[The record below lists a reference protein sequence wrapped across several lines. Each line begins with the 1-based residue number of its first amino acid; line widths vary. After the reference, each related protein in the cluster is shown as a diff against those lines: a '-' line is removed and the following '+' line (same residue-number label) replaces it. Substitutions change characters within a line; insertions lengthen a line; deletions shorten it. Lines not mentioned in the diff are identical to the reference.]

1 MRVQLYLAGLT
12 LVLFYAMW
20 KGGGPER
27 AVGWILIA
35 MGGTTTLARLVFP
48 PTFVHLDEVVLG
60 SDFAALVALLL
71 VALRASRFWP
81 LCVCSLQIVS
91 LVAHLA
97 RALDYSIHPKVYWL
111 MAIGPSY
118 PIIAL
123 LALGT
128 WRHQRRLRLSGRDPS
143 WRNLSE
149 PSPPLMPRT

>member
-1 MRVQLYLAGLT
+1 MRVHLYLAGLT
-12 LVLFYAMW
+12 LVLIYAMW

-35 MGGTTTLARLVFP
+35 MGVSTTLARLIFP
-48 PTFVHLDEVVLG
+48 PSFMHLDEVVLS

-71 VALRASRFWP
+71 VALRSSRFWP

-91 LVAHLA
+91 IVAHLA

-118 PIIAL
+118 PIIIL
-123 LALGT
+123 LAVGT
-128 WRHQRRLRLSGRDPS
+128 WRHQRRLHLLGNDPS
-143 WRNLSE
+143 WRSWSA
-149 PSPPLMPRT
+149 PSPRPMPRT